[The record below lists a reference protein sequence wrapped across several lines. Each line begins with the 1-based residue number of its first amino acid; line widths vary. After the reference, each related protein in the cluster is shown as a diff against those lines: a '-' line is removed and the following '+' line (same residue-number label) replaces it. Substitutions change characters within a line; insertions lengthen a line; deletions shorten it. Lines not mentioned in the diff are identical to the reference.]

1 MPTKH
6 PLFAIAIV
14 SLLATAVCAQAQTK
28 DTNQTETTSRRV
40 QSAAPVIHRRATLPA
55 GWFDQAKKPAALSDP
70 QQTGATPAAHFDT
83 TGKDEQKPKGVSNRL
98 RQIQRSVVF
107 DQIKPVENQ
116 PKSSRRQNSVRNP
129 KRNKVASSNQ
139 SPSKLAKGQASKDP
153 VAQKSSTAATTEDT
167 AVQPTE
173 STAAKTA
180 IKTGAAVPQEPVVN
194 KAEETVVTAP
204 ISAGNDVTNLPSVMK
219 QPTVQ
224 EAVSQDSTTRVA
236 HKPTSPKESVT
247 AETQSVKPEA
257 VETLAARP
265 RVDTPKADK
274 QQPPPVQETKSDETV
289 LITNESPVL
298 SVTTRGPRTIVVGK
312 ESIFEF
318 DLTNSGKI
326 DAKDVTVK
334 MNVPHWVEVVQQQA
348 SLGSTRIEPDEQG
361 DSAMSWSV
369 ARLNGGA
376 AEKLKLRIIPRG
388 SRPLD
393 LGVTWTF
400 MPAQTTAQI
409 QVQEPKL
416 EMSVIGPQDVLFGE
430 TKIYTITVSNPGTGD
445 AENVILNL
453 MPLVPS
459 EKTAGVRN
467 IGTIKA
473 GTRRTIEVELTA
485 RQTGRLQVRA
495 ETSADGGLQAQGA
508 QDVLVR
514 RAVLEVAVAGPP
526 MKYAGTR
533 ARFAIR
539 VTNSGDAT
547 ARDVVAIAT
556 LPAGSKNVSSS
567 AGGNLDA
574 NHGQVQWQVGSV
586 RPGATRVLELE
597 CILVSPGNNRL
608 DMRAIAQGDISAL
621 GSTVTAVESLADLKM
636 TVDDP
641 HGAVAVGD
649 DVTYEIR
656 IQNRGTKAASDIQL
670 FGFFSEGIEP
680 AGIRGWRGTVTE
692 GEVIIERIPRLG
704 AGQEMVVKIT
714 AQAHRAGDHVFRA
727 ELECVDPETKL
738 AVEEWTRFF
747 GDVDPIRQAEHTTES
762 PASR

>member
-1 MPTKH
+1 M
-6 PLFAIAIV
+6 
-14 SLLATAVCAQAQTK
+14 TAEA
-28 DTNQTETTSRRV
+28 
-40 QSAAPVIHRRATLPA
+40 
-55 GWFDQAKKPAALSDP
+55 
-70 QQTGATPAAHFDT
+70 
-83 TGKDEQKPKGVSNRL
+83 SN
-98 RQIQRSVVF
+98 
-107 DQIKPVENQ
+107 
-116 PKSSRRQNSVRNP
+116 
-129 KRNKVASSNQ
+129 
-139 SPSKLAKGQASKDP
+139 
-153 VAQKSSTAATTEDT
+153 
-167 AVQPTE
+167 
-173 STAAKTA
+173 
-180 IKTGAAVPQEPVVN
+180 
-194 KAEETVVTAP
+194 
-204 ISAGNDVTNLPSVMK
+204 
-219 QPTVQ
+219 PTVQ
-224 EAVSQDSTTRVA
+224 NKNS
-236 HKPTSPKESVT
+236 H
-247 AETQSVKPEA
+247 
-257 VETLAARP
+257 
-265 RVDTPKADK
+265 
-274 QQPPPVQETKSDETV
+274 ETV

-334 MNVPHWVEVVQQQA
+334 MNVPHWVEVVQQDA

-361 DSAMSWSV
+361 DSALSWSV
-369 ARLNGGA
+369 ARLNGGTS
-376 AEKLKLRIIPRG
+376 EKLKLRIIPRG

-393 LGVTWTF
+393 LGVSWTF

-467 IGTIKA
+467 IGTIKS

-495 ETSADGGLQAQGA
+495 ETSADGGLRAQGA

-556 LPAGSKNVSSS
+556 LPAGAQNVSSS
-567 AGGNLDA
+567 AGGSLEA

-597 CILVSPGNNRL
+597 CVLVSPGNNRL
-608 DMRAIAQGDISAL
+608 DMRAVAQGDISAL
-621 GSTVTAVESLADLKM
+621 GSTVTSVESLADLKM

-641 HGAVAVGD
+641 QGAVAVGD
-649 DVTYEIR
+649 DVAYEIR
-656 IQNRGTKAASDIQL
+656 IQNRGTKAATDIQL

-680 AGIRGWRGTVTE
+680 AAVRGWRGTVTE

-704 AGQEMVVKIT
+704 AGQEMVIKIT

-747 GDVDPIRQAEHTTES
+747 GDNDPIRQAEHTTES
-762 PASR
+762 PENR